1 MAIPRKALLL
11 EELAG
16 IYFRTL
22 EAGNSGNGRGKF
34 EATTCALT
42 KSQHGVE
49 TLYHRV
55 KLV

>member
-16 IYFRTL
+16 IHFRTL
-22 EAGNSGNGRGKF
+22 EARNSGDVRGKF
-34 EATTCALT
+34 EASTCALT

-49 TLYHRV
+49 TLYHCG

>member
-16 IYFRTL
+16 IYLRTL
-22 EAGNSGNGRGKF
+22 EARNSGNVRGKF

-49 TLYHRV
+49 TLYHRG

>member
-1 MAIPRKALLL
+1 MAIPRKELLL

-22 EAGNSGNGRGKF
+22 EAGNPGNVRGKF

-42 KSQHGVE
+42 KSQHGVAI
-49 TLYHRV
+49 LYHRG

>member
-1 MAIPRKALLL
+1 MAIERKALLL

-16 IYFRTL
+16 IRFRTL
-22 EAGNSGNGRGKF
+22 EARDSGNMRGKS

-49 TLYHRV
+49 TLYHRG